1 MQERGW
7 GCRTARGAILRGSY
21 EQAETAELKPWLG
34 ALQQAGIG
42 CGRGTVPGLDQLMEP
57 GLRAVGQ
64 DGKGL
69 VCVCV
74 YVYMCTGKA
83 SFLGFPWQAT
93 EMALSLLFI
102 IIHLT
107 NGSTEM
113 TDLSKGEPV
122 IGHEHRHLPCWKLH
136 HLPGARGAAPEQLPL
151 TSLHCL
157 PPSVILE

>member
-34 ALQQAGIG
+34 PLQQAGIG
-42 CGRGTVPGLDQLMEP
+42 CGRGTVPELDQLMEP

-74 YVYMCTGKA
+74 RLHVY
-83 SFLGFPWQAT
+83 
-93 EMALSLLFI
+93 
-102 IIHLT
+102 
-107 NGSTEM
+107 
-113 TDLSKGEPV
+113 
-122 IGHEHRHLPCWKLH
+122 WKS
-136 HLPGARGAAPEQLPL
+136 QLPWIPMASHRDGIIP
-151 TSLHCL
+151 SLYHHSL
-157 PPSVILE
+157 DQW